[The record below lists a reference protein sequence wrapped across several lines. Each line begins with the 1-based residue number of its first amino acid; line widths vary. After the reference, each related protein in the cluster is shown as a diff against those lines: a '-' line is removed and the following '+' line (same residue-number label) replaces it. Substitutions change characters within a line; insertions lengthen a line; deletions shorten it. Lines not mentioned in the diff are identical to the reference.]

1 MINLRKSALIFAI
14 ILIGFQS
21 GGAQAV
27 KRLSVGDKIP
37 DIFFGKVFNYP
48 GSTMKLSDLKGKSLV
63 IDIWSKY
70 CTACIAAFPKLQ
82 EISEMYPDRLQVLL
96 VTQDSQ
102 DDYNQL
108 KGKSPIVKSNKLPV
122 IVEDSIIRKMFP
134 SNGIPWQVW
143 IDSTLTVRAINNG
156 NETTNES
163 IASFLNGK
171 VALNLQRN
179 LKVDFD
185 IQKSLLSE
193 GNGRNISQLD
203 SYSFFMDSLDVIR
216 SSIVRVKDSVTGKL
230 TGIRMVNVILPR
242 ACVIAFGNIP
252 IDIQID
258 SFRLRRFCYE
268 LRLPREEWGS
278 VNKMVE
284 YMKADLSRQF
294 NVSFNIEKR
303 SIKTFKLTR
312 INGKGKDIITKFPS
326 EESVDEYL
334 NNRIILK
341 NRNIVGL
348 IDQLRKIRSE
358 VFVLDKSIIL
368 PEYVDIELDIPKN
381 ASLKTINEQLESY
394 NLTLIEEV
402 KEVDML
408 IVK

>member
-1 MINLRKSALIFAI
+1 
-14 ILIGFQS
+14 
-21 GGAQAV
+21 
-27 KRLSVGDKIP
+27 
-37 DIFFGKVFNYP
+37 
-48 GSTMKLSDLKGKSLV
+48 
-63 IDIWSKY
+63 
-70 CTACIAAFPKLQ
+70 
-82 EISEMYPDRLQVLL
+82 
-96 VTQDSQ
+96 
-102 DDYNQL
+102 
-108 KGKSPIVKSNKLPV
+108 
-122 IVEDSIIRKMFP
+122 MFP